1 MQYDVIVIGSGG
13 AGIMAAIA
21 AAQNGKK
28 VLLLEKLSTIGA
40 KLKASGGGKCNIT
53 NTLKLNEFLQYFGKN
68 GRFIRDALTTFS
80 SQDLREF
87 LKEIG
92 VPTHAPDGFRV
103 FPTTHNSSTIIE
115 ALLQHLKK
123 LNVEIKTNIS
133 ATKILHKTNHVYGVA
148 TNQEDF
154 FAPNVVIATGGK
166 GYPML
171 GTTGDGYTLAQECG
185 HTITKLYP
193 AMLPL
198 HTKEQW
204 VNRLRA
210 NTIAKA
216 TLKIDLKKYKKLK
229 AVGDLIFTKN
239 GLRGPVILDFARE
252 ITPLLETHKEIPIVA
267 NLTQGMNENDA
278 LELLKKNSHKTVFE
292 TLTQVVPKELATI
305 FCELSNIT
313 LEQKYKQLQG
323 SSKEKLVKL
332 LAWTPLTIIGDDGF
346 EKAMVTR
353 GGVNLK
359 EIDPKTMQSK
369 RINGLYFCGE
379 VLDIDGACG
388 GYNLQYCF
396 SSGYLCGVNI

>member
-21 AAQNGKK
+21 AAKNSKK

-53 NTLKLNEFLQYFGKN
+53 NTLELNEFLQYFGKN

-80 SQDLREF
+80 SKDLREF

-103 FPTTHNSSTIIE
+103 FPTTHNAATIVH
-115 ALLQHLKK
+115 ALEQTMHSLGVTIK
-123 LNVEIKTNIS
+123 LNTQ
-133 ATKILHKTNHVYGVA
+133 ALHLIVQQTIQGVQ
-148 TNQEDF
+148 TTQGDF
-154 FAPNVVIATGGK
+154 FASSVVIATGGK

-185 HTITKLYP
+185 HTITTLYP

-204 VNRLRA
+204 VDRLRA

-252 ITPLLETHKEIPIVA
+252 ITPLLKTHKEVPIVA

-278 LELLKKNSHKTVFE
+278 LELLKRNSHKTVFE

-305 FCELSNIT
+305 FCELSNIA

-323 SSKEKLVKL
+323 SNKEKLVKL
-332 LAWTPLTIIGDDGF
+332 LAWTPLTVIGHDGF
-346 EKAMVTR
+346 KKAMVTR
-353 GGVNLK
+353 GGVKLK

-369 RINGLYFCGE
+369 LINGLYFCGE